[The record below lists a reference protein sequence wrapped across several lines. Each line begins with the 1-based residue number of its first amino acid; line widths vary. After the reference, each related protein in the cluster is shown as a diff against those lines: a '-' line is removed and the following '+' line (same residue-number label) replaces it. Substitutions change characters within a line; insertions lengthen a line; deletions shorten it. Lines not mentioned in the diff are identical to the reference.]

1 MFHFAPTVAIM
12 STSADPKPGPATGIA
27 APRRRIVSGP
37 LVLLFVSSFAVLTSF
52 YLLLSVTPLYAAR
65 PGAGSAGAGLV
76 TGVLLLGT
84 VAAELAASALMK
96 RYRCRTLLVAG
107 AVLMG
112 LPALALLPGGPLV
125 MIAAVSVVRGFGF
138 GLSGV
143 VLTALT
149 VMLLPP
155 ERRGEGLGLDGV
167 VDSVPGVAALPSG
180 VWLAGHCGY
189 AVVIIMTAATA
200 LVPLALFR
208 WLPGTADPR
217 AARERA
223 EAEPGPGLLTGL
235 RHDGQLRLAL
245 IFATTTVAAGV
256 VVAFLPLAAGAS
268 GTIAAAG
275 LLAQALAATASRWW
289 AGRRGDRHGH
299 AGLLVPGLA
308 IASLGMIAM
317 IWLASPVAVIAGMS
331 LFGTGFGI
339 VQNATLT
346 LMIDRMPASGV
357 GTASALW
364 NLAYDAGYGA
374 GPAVFGLFAGR
385 TGYPVAFALTS
396 LLMLAALPAGWRERS
411 AKPAAKREDRQG
423 GDLVPDGGPAGA
435 GGWSRAAGAGG

>member
-1 MFHFAPTVAIM
+1 VFHFVPTVVIM
-12 STSADPKPGPATGIA
+12 STSTHLESSPGTGIA
-27 APRRRIVSGP
+27 APRGRIVSGP
-37 LVLLFVSSFAVLTSF
+37 LALLFLSSFALLTSF
-52 YLLLSVTPLYAAR
+52 YLMLSVMPLYAAR
-65 PGAGSAGAGLV
+65 AGAGSAGAGLV

-84 VAAELAASALMK
+84 VAAELAAAALMK
-96 RYRCRTLLVAG
+96 RYRYRTLLVAG

-112 LPALALLPGGPLV
+112 VPVLALLPGGSLV

-167 VDSVPGVAALPSG
+167 VDSVPAVAALPSG
-180 VWLAGHCGY
+180 VWLAGHYGY
-189 AVVIIMTAATA
+189 TVVIVMTAATA
-200 LVPLALFR
+200 LVPLAAFR

-217 AARERA
+217 AARDHA
-223 EAEPGPGLLTGL
+223 EAEPSLGLLTGL
-235 RHDGQLRLAL
+235 RRDGQLRLAL
-245 IFATTTVAAGV
+245 VFVTTTVAAGV

-268 GTIAAAG
+268 GTVAAAG

-339 VQNATLT
+339 IQNATLT
-346 LMIDRMPASGV
+346 LMIDRMPASGI

-385 TGYPVAFALTS
+385 TGYPAAFALTG

-411 AKPAAKREDRQG
+411 AERAAKRADRRG
-423 GDLVPDGGPAGA
+423 GDLVPGGGTAGRGQDHAGA
-435 GGWSRAAGAGG
+435 GPRG